1 MTSLLSRP
9 TKTLEVSK
17 VYHSFINYKLIFFI
31 SYLYALKWNN
41 DIILLS
47 QLAWWKVPS
56 LIWLWAWVTTFRSG
70 GRPCN
75 LVDSIECCSFLLVG
89 KVAHDVFISLMKLV
103 AYLTR
108 GHGFFKPRVT
118 VPADNGLT
126 FGWRVR
132 FHVSMTGPF
141 MWCVERSGKWRLIMA
156 MALMASWVGWSIA
169 ATWLLLVGDLF
180 ALDLSHAGKSI
191 LFNIKTYDYIKFNFW
206 IF

>member
-41 DIILLS
+41 DMILLS
-47 QLAWWKVPS
+47 QPAWWKVPS

-108 GHGFFKPRVT
+108 GHGFFKPRVQCL
-118 VPADNGLT
+118 LT
-126 FGWRVR
+126 
-132 FHVSMTGPF
+132 
-141 MWCVERSGKWRLIMA
+141 
-156 MALMASWVGWSIA
+156 MASRLDDVSGFMSAWRGLLCDVWKEVENGGW
-169 ATWLLLVGDLF
+169 
-180 ALDLSHAGKSI
+180 
-191 LFNIKTYDYIKFNFW
+191 
-206 IF
+206 